1 MTPGD
6 NEGACRILVGLLEA
20 RTGQALA
27 PDRIWRIETA
37 LKPVMRKHAIDT
49 LDSLVA
55 KLASEGNRGLVDEV
69 IDALLNN
76 ESYFFRDHIVFDELN
91 DRVFEDLRVSNA
103 TTRTISVWMAG
114 CSTGQEA
121 YSIAMMLADAPH
133 KWRGWTIRLVATDI
147 SHSAIVKAQSGL
159 YTQFEIQRGLS
170 VTRMVRWFDQE
181 GSDWRIKEEI
191 RNRVDF
197 YQHSLLSQAPP
208 AGPFDVILCRNVL
221 LYFAKAVRTEV
232 FSRLHSVL
240 ARNGVLGL
248 GAGET
253 ILGQTEDFVPS
264 GTYRGLYRRAD
275 ATAARARPISAAK

>member
-1 MTPGD
+1 MTAD
-6 NEGACRILVGLLEA
+6 ENDGACRVLVGLLEA
-20 RTGQALA
+20 RTGQALS

-37 LKPVMRKHAIDT
+37 LKPVMRARGIDT
-49 LDSLVA
+49 LDTLVA
-55 KLASEGNRGLVDEV
+55 QLASQGDRGLVDAV

-91 DRVFEDLRVSNA
+91 DRVFEDLRVRNA
-103 TTRTISVWMAG
+103 AARTLSVWLAG

-147 SHSAIVKAQSGL
+147 SHSAIAKAQSGL

-170 VTRMVRWFDQE
+170 VTRMVRWFDQR
-181 GSDWRIKEEI
+181 GSNWRIKDEL
-191 RNRVDF
+191 RGRVDF

-221 LYFAKAVRTEV
+221 LYFAKTVRTEV
-232 FSRLHSVL
+232 FTRLHSSLARDGVL
-240 ARNGVLGL
+240 AL

-253 ILGQTEDFVPS
+253 ILGQTDDFVPS

-275 ATAARARPISAAK
+275 APGARAQPVAAAK

>member
-1 MTPGD
+1 MTAPA
-6 NEGACRILVGLLEA
+6 NEGACRVLIGLLEA

-37 LKPVMRKHAIDT
+37 LKPVMRNHGIAT
-49 LDSLVA
+49 LDCLVTT
-55 KLASEGNRGLVDEV
+55 LASDGGPGLVNEV

-91 DRVFEDLRVSNA
+91 DRVFEDLRVRNA
-103 TTRTISVWMAG
+103 ASRTLSFWMAG

-147 SHSAIVKAQSGL
+147 SHSAIVKAQTGL

-170 VTRMVRWFDQE
+170 VTRMVRWFDQQ
-181 GSDWRIKEEI
+181 GSDWRIKQEL
-191 RNRVDF
+191 RDRVDF

-221 LYFAKAVRTEV
+221 LYFARNVRTEV
-232 FSRLHSVL
+232 FSRLRSVL
-240 ARNGVLGL
+240 ARDGVLTL

-253 ILGQTEDFVPS
+253 ILGQTDQFVPS
-264 GTYRGLYRRAD
+264 GDYRGFYRRSD
-275 ATAARARPISAAK
+275 SRAASRLPRAAAK

>member
-1 MTPGD
+1 MF
-6 NEGACRILVGLLEA
+6 EA
-20 RTGQALA
+20 RTGQALG
-27 PDRIWRIETA
+27 PNRIWRIETA
-37 LKPVMRKHAIDT
+37 LKPVMRKHGI
-49 LDSLVA
+49 DSLDRLVA
-55 KLASEGNRGLVDEV
+55 TLASGDLCGLVDEV

-91 DRVFEDLRVSNA
+91 DRVLEALRARNA
-103 TTRTISVWMAG
+103 ASRTMSIWMAG

-121 YSIAMMLADAPH
+121 YSIAMMLADAPE
-133 KWRGWTIRLVATDI
+133 KWHGWTIRLVATDI
-147 SHSAIVKAQSGL
+147 SHRAIAKAQTGL

-181 GSDWRIKEEI
+181 GSDWRIKQEL
-191 RNRVDF
+191 RDRVDF

-221 LYFAKAVRTEV
+221 LYFARNVRAEV

-240 ARNGVLGL
+240 ASNGVLTL

-253 ILGQTEDFVPS
+253 TLGQTEAFIPS
-264 GTYRGLYRRAD
+264 GEYRGFYRAADSRMAVRLPRA
-275 ATAARARPISAAK
+275 AAK

>member
-1 MTPGD
+1 MTTPSS
-6 NEGACRILVGLLEA
+6 EGASRILVGLLEA
-20 RTGQALA
+20 RTGQTLA

-37 LKPVMRKHAIDT
+37 LKPVMRNHGIET
-49 LDSLVA
+49 LDRLVG
-55 KLASEGNRGLVDEV
+55 KLASDSSRALVDEV

-76 ESYFFRDHIVFDELN
+76 ESYFFRDHTVFDELN
-91 DRVFEDLRVSNA
+91 DRVFEDLRIRNA
-103 TTRTISVWMAG
+103 ATRTLSVWMAG

-147 SHSAIVKAQSGL
+147 SHSAIAKAQSGL
-159 YTQFEIQRGLS
+159 YSQFEIQRGLS
-170 VTRMVRWFDQE
+170 VTRMIRWFDQQ
-181 GSDWRIKEEI
+181 GSDWRIKQEL

-221 LYFAKAVRTEV
+221 LYFARDVRTEV

-240 ARNGVLGL
+240 ATNGVMML

-253 ILGQTEDFVPS
+253 ILGQTEDFAASPE
-264 GTYRGLYRRAD
+264 YRGFYRRAD
-275 ATAARARPISAAK
+275 HRPTNVPPLAAAR